1 MRACPR
7 CEAKTDESG
16 TFCPDC
22 GTSFV
27 PGSGHRS
34 EQHGLAETQI
44 KTALRAA
51 AVPDIGVIGVI
62 GVIDAVDA
70 VDANAMTGAIQVQP
84 PENGEPAAANLVG
97 YTIDHQFLIEG
108 VLGGGAFGH
117 VYRGRQLGLDRPVA
131 IKVPTHHIASDPVM
145 AKRFAREARSAAKI
159 QHPGVVAIH
168 AVGEL
173 GDGRPYLVMQFVEGE
188 PLDRIFVDGA
198 VPPRRA
204 VRILRTIASALS
216 ETHAAGVVH
225 RDLKPSNIMWRRDR
239 NGDDQLTIV
248 DFGIAASKPGTADA
262 SRLTA
267 HGLIGTPHY
276 MSPEQAHGEVVDA
289 RADLYALGCLLFELV
304 TGAPPFEGSAFEV
317 LLAHLGKQPPAPST
331 RNPALPEVIDGLVA
345 HLLAKKPDD
354 RPQTADQVVTLADLA
369 LAELESSG
377 ASSPADEAGDPRTK
391 DRNKKLARVRRPTS
405 RTRPDLP
412 DDYLAVLAGPPRSPM
427 RSRLALRFAL
437 GVTAGVV
444 LASTGF
450 LVFGHGRAAPATGG
464 PVENDNATD
473 EGAAPVTGSDAAHLR
488 QINDDDGDVVIHVTV
503 PDPIVAHEAI
513 RSTIEIKNKLGQP
526 IKTAELV
533 VTIADASGPTG
544 LVAHPRR
551 NGPGYAFKYTF
562 PHPGHYVVRVFPPSV
577 ASAFEIPLDV
587 K

>member
-7 CEAKTDESG
+7 CHTKTDESG

-22 GTSFV
+22 GTSFL
-27 PGSGHRS
+27 GQRSGQRDLEES
-34 EQHGLAETQI
+34 QI
-44 KTALRAA
+44 KTAVLGALA
-51 AVPDIGVIGVI
+51 PE
-62 GVIDAVDA
+62 IDATA
-70 VDANAMTGAIQVQP
+70 ATGAIEVEP
-84 PENGEPAAANLVG
+84 PEDGEPAAANLIG
-97 YTIDHQFLIEG
+97 FTIDHQFLVESE
-108 VLGGGAFGH
+108 LGGGAFGH
-117 VYRGRQLGLDRPVA
+117 VYRGRQLGLDRAVA
-131 IKVPTHHIASDPVM
+131 IKVPTHQIAADPVM

-173 GDGRPYLVMQFVEGE
+173 ADRRPYLVMQFVEGE
-188 PLDRIFVDGA
+188 PLDRILADGA
-198 VPPRRA
+198 LPPARA
-204 VRILRTIASALS
+204 IRIVRALASALS

-225 RDLKPSNIMWRRDR
+225 RDLKPSNVMWRRDR

-267 HGLIGTPHY
+267 HGVIGTPHY
-276 MSPEQAHGEVVDA
+276 MSPEQAHGEAVDA

-331 RNPALPEVIDGLVA
+331 RNPALPEVIDAMVA

-354 RPQTADQVVTLADLA
+354 RPQTADEVVTLADVA
-369 LAELESSG
+369 LAELATSS
-377 ASSPADEAGDPRTK
+377 ADDPRGRTAQPRK
-391 DRNKKLARVRRPTS
+391 KKLVRPRRPTAH
-405 RTRPDLP
+405 TRRDLP
-412 DDYLAVLAGPPRSPM
+412 DDYLAAVAGTPRSPA
-427 RSRLALRFAL
+427 RRRLTLRFAL
-437 GVTAGVV
+437 GLATGVA
-444 LASTGF
+444 LASVAFIGF
-450 LVFGHGRAAPATGG
+450 GGFRHVHAPPAAAGQAET
-464 PVENDNATD
+464 DDATD
-473 EGAAPVTGSDAAHLR
+473 EGAGPLAGSAEPRLR

-503 PDPIVAHEAI
+503 PDSIVANQVV
-513 RSTIEIKNKLGQP
+513 RPRIEIKNKLGQP

-533 VTIADASGPTG
+533 VTIDDASGPTG

-551 NGPGYAFKYTF
+551 QGPGYAFKYTF
-562 PHPGHYVVRVFPPSV
+562 PHPGQYVMRVFPPSV

-587 K
+587 R

>member
-7 CEAKTDESG
+7 CDTKTDESG

-22 GTSFV
+22 GTSFIAQ
-27 PGSGHRS
+27 
-34 EQHGLAETQI
+34 ELAETHI
-44 KTALRAA
+44 KTAVRGVVAA
-51 AVPDIGVIGVI
+51 PD
-62 GVIDAVDA
+62 VDP
-70 VDANAMTGAIQVQP
+70 NAATGAIQVQP
-84 PENGEPAAANLVG
+84 PEDGEPAAGNLVG
-97 YTIDHQFLIEG
+97 LTIDHQFIVESE
-108 VLGGGAFGH
+108 LGGGAFGY

-131 IKVPTHHIASDPVM
+131 IKVPTHQIAADPVM

-173 GDGRPYLVMQFVEGE
+173 TDGRPYLVMQFVEGQ
-188 PLDRIFVDGA
+188 PLDRIFEAGP
-198 VPPRRA
+198 VPPARA
-204 VRILRTIASALS
+204 VRIMRAIASALS

-267 HGLIGTPHY
+267 HGLIGTTHY

-331 RNPALPEVIDGLVA
+331 RNADLPQVIDGLVA

-354 RPQTADQVVTLADLA
+354 RPQTADEVVTLADVA
-369 LAELESSG
+369 LAELATSS
-377 ASSPADEAGDPRTK
+377 ADDSSDRTAK
-391 DRNKKLARVRRPTS
+391 KKLARVRRPTS
-405 RTRPDLP
+405 QTRPDLP
-412 DDYLAVLAGPPRSPM
+412 DDYLAALAGTPMSPV
-427 RSRLALRFAL
+427 RGRLALRFAL
-437 GVTAGVV
+437 GLTAGVA
-444 LASTGF
+444 LASVGF
-450 LVFGHGRAAPATGG
+450 MVFGRAHGSGAVASVPEADDTTDDAAAPL
-464 PVENDNATD
+464 
-473 EGAAPVTGSDAAHLR
+473 GSGEPRER
-488 QINDDDGDVVIHVTV
+488 QINDDDGDVVIHVIV
-503 PDPIVAHEAI
+503 PDPIVAHQVV
-513 RSTIEIKNKLGQP
+513 RPKIEIKNKLGQP

-533 VTIADASGPTG
+533 VTIADANGPTG

-551 NGPGYAFKYTF
+551 SGAGYAFKYTF
-562 PHPGHYVVRVFPPSV
+562 PHPGQYVMRVFPPSV
-577 ASAFEIPLDV
+577 ASAFEIPLEV
-587 K
+587 R

>member
-7 CEAKTDESG
+7 CDTKTDESG

-22 GTSFV
+22 GTSFI
-27 PGSGHRS
+27 
-34 EQHGLAETQI
+34 EQHLAESHI
-44 KTALRAA
+44 KTAVRGMVASPGVDPNAA
-51 AVPDIGVIGVI
+51 
-62 GVIDAVDA
+62 
-70 VDANAMTGAIQVQP
+70 TGALEVQP
-84 PENGEPAAANLVG
+84 PEHGEPAAGNLVG
-97 YTIDHQFLIEG
+97 LTIDHQFVVEG
-108 VLGGGAFGH
+108 ELGGGAFGY
-117 VYRGRQLGLDRPVA
+117 VYRGRQLGLDRAVA
-131 IKVPTHHIASDPVM
+131 IKVPTHQIAADPVM

-173 GDGRPYLVMQFVEGE
+173 TDGRPYLVMQFVEGQ
-188 PLDRIFVDGA
+188 PLDRIFEDGP
-198 VPPRRA
+198 VPPARA
-204 VRILRTIASALS
+204 VRIMRAIASALS

-276 MSPEQAHGEVVDA
+276 MSPEQAHGEAVDA

-331 RNPALPEVIDGLVA
+331 RTKDLPEVIDGLVA

-354 RPQTADQVVTLADLA
+354 RPQTADEVVTLADVA
-369 LAELESSG
+369 LAELATSSAD
-377 ASSPADEAGDPRTK
+377 ASTDRTA
-391 DRNKKLARVRRPTS
+391 KKMLARVLRRPTS
-405 RTRPDLP
+405 QTRPDLP
-412 DDYLAVLAGPPRSPM
+412 DDYLAALAGTPMSPV
-427 RSRLALRFAL
+427 RGRLALRFAL
-437 GVTAGVV
+437 GLTAGVA
-444 LASTGF
+444 LASVGF
-450 LVFGHGRAAPATGG
+450 LVFGHAHGPPGVVAAG
-464 PVENDNATD
+464 VETDDTTD
-473 EGAAPVTGSDAAHLR
+473 ETAAGSGEPRER

-503 PDPIVAHEAI
+503 PDPIVAHQMI
-513 RSTIEIKNKLGQP
+513 RPTIEIKNKLGQP

-533 VTIADASGPTG
+533 VTVADANGPTG

-551 NGPGYAFKYTF
+551 SGPGYAFKYTF
-562 PHPGHYVVRVFPPSV
+562 PHPGQYVMRVFPPSV
-577 ASAFEIPLDV
+577 ASAFEIRLDV
-587 K
+587 R